1 MLSLASSWL
10 QLDRLEQ
17 AKVQV
22 NTGSGGAFPCHFDL
36 PAASDARRILT
47 ALLYLNPDWAD
58 GDGGEVEILPFPLQI
73 LPCRPWTDASLC
85 FHLARH
91 CTVCGLSAEL
101 RAVFVRSLVW
111 HRSTVARRRA
121 GWLYY
126 RTCRYRH
133 QSLV

>member
-1 MLSLASSWL
+1 MAPQESHLRKMLSLASSWL

-58 GDGGEVEILPFPLQI
+58 GDGGEVEILPFPFADSP
-73 LPCRPWTDASLC
+73 LPPLDRRLVVFSSRTTLHRVRPFRGASS
-85 FHLARH
+85 R
-91 CTVCGLSAEL
+91 VCQKLSMA
-101 RAVFVRSLVW
+101 SQ
-111 HRSTVARRRA
+111 HRGT
-121 GWLYY
+121 
-126 RTCRYRH
+126 
-133 QSLV
+133 